1 MAYKRLIGIKR
12 NMKIDPEFNVNYT
25 EEIAKYWR
33 SGYARQRSQ
42 EEIGKGANIN
52 LYLTHITVQNQHK
65 SHKKQIVQ
73 QHRSVGFRWIPCRLK
88 DQNIRKH
95 CWTFYFDFDILFRY
109 EQKPIREFWEGS
121 KFWKS
126 IGNSV
131 EYVVR
136 LIRVLSQHSLYS
148 ETSFGRYSPGNE
160 TWTSVHRN
168 IGIQSPLEYMPT
180 FCYLLKFW

>member
-95 CWTFYFDFDILFRY
+95 CWTFYFDFDMNKNRY
-109 EQKPIREFWEGS
+109 VNFEKEANSEKVLGIRWNTSSDSFEF
-121 KFWKS
+121 
-126 IGNSV
+126 
-131 EYVVR
+131 
-136 LIRVLSQHSLYS
+136 
-148 ETSFGRYSPGNE
+148 
-160 TWTSVHRN
+160 
-168 IGIQSPLEYMPT
+168 
-180 FCYLLKFW
+180 